1 MLIFMLTNLEPPNL
15 KLYNQ
20 TDKNY
25 TYICYAPNLIHF
37 ALGILVKDEYQQ

>member
-1 MLIFMLTNLEPPNL
+1 MLTNLEPPNL

-25 TYICYAPNLIHF
+25 KYKYICYATNLIYF